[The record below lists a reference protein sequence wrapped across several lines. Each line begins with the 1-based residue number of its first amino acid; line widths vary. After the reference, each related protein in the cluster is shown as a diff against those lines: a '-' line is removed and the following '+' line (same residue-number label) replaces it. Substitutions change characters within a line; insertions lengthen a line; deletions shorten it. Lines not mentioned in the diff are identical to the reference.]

1 MWNICP
7 REIKCELFPLY
18 LAHYSTGPGHYD
30 TLVSQSDTPTTM
42 FTANENE
49 PGSTHGT
56 ETTPDK
62 LFRPCRCGVNTKS
75 QRSTRKYSF
84 QCSCIKSSTGSCRSS
99 CKCLGS
105 CGGSKC
111 RDLEV
116 KSEETKAKRKSW
128 KRGIQQLQYNSPKSK
143 FFTSKK
149 ELSAQGGMN
158 IAEFYLL
165 HTVIKQVQLIGQLTL
180 NAVFRFYADI
190 CKIIEQS
197 SLLFALPIWMW
208 DKCKIN
214 KEVRKILKDNENID
228 SFFGPNTCE

>member
-1 MWNICP
+1 M
-7 REIKCELFPLY
+7 
-18 LAHYSTGPGHYD
+18 
-30 TLVSQSDTPTTM
+30 
-42 FTANENE
+42 
-49 PGSTHGT
+49 
-56 ETTPDK
+56 
-62 LFRPCRCGVNTKS
+62 
-75 QRSTRKYSF
+75 
-84 QCSCIKSSTGSCRSS
+84 
-99 CKCLGS
+99 
-105 CGGSKC
+105 
-111 RDLEV
+111 
-116 KSEETKAKRKSW
+116 
-128 KRGIQQLQYNSPKSK
+128 
-143 FFTSKK
+143 
-149 ELSAQGGMN
+149 SAQGGMN